1 MAALGSQTIASSFEQ
16 LLHVDTDGG
25 GDTSTLVPVK
35 DGDNGTTFC
44 ISMTDASTGKAVLAV
59 DGSHANG
66 TEVQIDNS
74 ATDGDAFLSFQLSGT
89 SVFTMGVDDGDSD
102 KFKIGTTAIGT
113 GTMVTLDSD
122 SVISLSTGDAGTS
135 NTLIGK
141 NTGDAIASGGNY
153 NVLIGEEAGGAL
165 TTGDNNVVIGY
176 TALDAADLTES
187 DNVAI
192 GHAAMSAVDEGS
204 HGSALADG
212 NIAIGTNAL
221 LGGSFGSSDLD
232 LLGNVAIGYQALDA
246 TAATAQTGNVAIGYQ
261 AATALNHA
269 DASGTIAIGYQA
281 GLAITQGQFNT
292 VVGYQS
298 LKAQATGDKST
309 AIGYQALKSCTG
321 VSGEVGNTAIGYK
334 ACEDLTTGQAN
345 VAIGINACGTTTT
358 GGNNICI
365 GRDTMGDVD
374 AGSSSKAGGSNIFI
388 GDQAGSGTWLDANS
402 SENVAIG
409 KGAMPAALNGASEN
423 VCIGQEVANAL
434 LQGDANTL
442 IGKRA
447 GYGVTDGSN
456 NTCVGKNAGGTLTTG
471 VDNICIGNNL
481 DVSTGAADTQCVIG
495 NDYQGDANGAIHVGD
510 AGVHIRCDWEND
522 ATWDRDSDE
531 RIKNITGD
539 SPLGLDF
546 LNAIPVKTFTWKAR
560 SEHPETFKS
569 YDEEVTEPVNTNVN
583 TGVIAQTVKAAL
595 DSAGVDYWA
604 GWSEMSDGCQQVG
617 ESAFVFPLIK
627 AIQELSAKV
636 TALENA

>member
-374 AGSSSKAGGSNIFI
+374 AGSTSQASGSNIFI